1 MRLNISRLH
10 YPVTALGPGCR
21 VGIWV
26 QGCSLGCPGCVSR
39 DTWSHR
45 AGTQLPVAEVL
56 QWLAGTCAE
65 SQVDGLTIT
74 GGEPTEQPEA
84 LRLLLAGVGELRR
97 SDVFGGDVLCYTGL
111 EEADFR
117 EKLPWAPAFI
127 DAVITGRFQVAEPT
141 SLLWRGSANQQLIPL
156 SRHGR
161 QLYRQYLDAT
171 TSRPA
176 MQFTVTDGQV
186 WMIGIPRR
194 GDLQRLESALRD
206 NGVTLEDVS
215 WRP

>member
-1 MRLNISRLH
+1 VRLNVSRLH

-21 VGIWV
+21 AGVWV
-26 QGCSLGCPGCVSR
+26 QGCSLACPGCVSR

-45 AGTQLPVAEVL
+45 AGTQLAVTEVL
-56 QWLAGTCAE
+56 QWLADTCAH

-74 GGEPTEQPEA
+74 GGEPTEQPDA
-84 LRLLLAGVGELRR
+84 LRLLLRGVGELRR
-97 SDVFGGDVLCYTGL
+97 SGVFGGDVLCYTGL
-111 EEADFR
+111 EEAEFR
-117 EKLPWAPAFI
+117 EKLSGATGLI

-141 SLLWRGSANQQLIPL
+141 SLVWRGSANQQLIPL

-161 QLYRQYLDAT
+161 RLYGQYLDTT
-171 TSRPA
+171 TSRPP
-176 MQFTVTDGQV
+176 MQYTVADGQI

-194 GDLQRLESALRD
+194 GDLLRLESALREE
-206 NGVTLEDVS
+206 GVTLEEVS